1 MRCEGYKSIKHF
13 LKKKNFLSKS
23 STTEYHSMKHFL
35 NKIMLQTFSEPYHV
49 AQEYDR
55 YFRQLQQRLEMDM
68 SLADLLL
75 KPLQMLTRKE

>member
-1 MRCEGYKSIKHF
+1 MRCEGNKSIKYFMNKILLHTF
-13 LKKKNFLSKS
+13 SEKYFVTKKI
-23 STTEYHSMKHFL
+23 L
-35 NKIMLQTFSEPYHV
+35 NKIMLQTFSEQNHV